1 MTINRSSNLKE
12 VFHLYQIN
20 VRKRDK
26 LREFLLKNNVDAKV
40 HYPTP
45 VHLQPASRFLKY
57 KNGDFPN
64 AERIAKTTLSLPV
77 HEFIK
82 EKEIYHTANLIN
94 RFYSS
99 N

>member
-1 MTINRSSNLKE
+1 MIFRLLLGLT
-12 VFHLYQIN
+12 
-20 VRKRDK
+20 
-26 LREFLLKNNVDAKV
+26 FLLTLNNVGAKV

-45 VHLQPASRFLKY
+45 IHLQPAAKFLEY
-57 KNGDFPN
+57 KRGDFPN

-82 EKEIYHTANLIN
+82 EKDIFYTVDLIN
-94 RFYSS
+94 KFYKS